1 MVGSTLIVKLL
12 WKSNDFFEC
21 KLRIFVFSR
30 SRLLCYKAFKIYE
43 KFKKAIFSFIVCI
56 FLNVIRSEFKLNHK
70 HLILSQ
76 SITYNFFFQ
85 NSSGS
90 EPRSRSATPDSLD
103 SLPSGGSG
111 SPPAEWADTV
121 TPPDFV

>member
-1 MVGSTLIVKLL
+1 
-12 WKSNDFFEC
+12 
-21 KLRIFVFSR
+21 
-30 SRLLCYKAFKIYE
+30 
-43 KFKKAIFSFIVCI
+43 
-56 FLNVIRSEFKLNHK
+56 
-70 HLILSQ
+70 
-76 SITYNFFFQ
+76 

-111 SPPAEWADTV
+111 SPPAEWADNA